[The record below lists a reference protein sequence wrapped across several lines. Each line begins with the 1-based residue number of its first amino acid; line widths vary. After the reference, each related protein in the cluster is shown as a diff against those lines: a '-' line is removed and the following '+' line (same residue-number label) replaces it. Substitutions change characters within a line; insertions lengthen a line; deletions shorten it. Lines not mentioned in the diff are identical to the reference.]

1 MNPFGSGCNVR
12 TQDPENFDE
21 EVKSLV
27 TAWWNLILYALSS
40 SPGISFL
47 DEVKNGNTIVSILT
61 VQHLS
66 YTSAS
71 ITRKKPFISAGEE
84 EMVEEDVVQKDAF
97 DHKTE
102 LTLERLTATMSL
114 TSVSLFG
121 GGRVSEM

>member
-1 MNPFGSGCNVR
+1 MESY
-12 TQDPENFDE
+12 
-21 EVKSLV
+21 
-27 TAWWNLILYALSS
+27 LIRALIITRHII
-40 SPGISFL
+40 P
-47 DEVKNGNTIVSILT
+47 NGNTIVSILT

-121 GGRVSEM
+121 GGRVSDDTRCNDE